1 MRTDSFA
8 VSGIDPVDHS
18 DSLQYAGRTST
29 NNQYDNISTAHHNMS
44 QSDAVSI
51 DTTSKSQSNY
61 NQQTS
66 SQREGPPDNSH
77 T

>member
-18 DSLQYAGRTST
+18 DNLQYAGRTST
-29 NNQYDNISTAHHNMS
+29 NNQYDNISTTHHNMS

-51 DTTSKSQSNY
+51 GSTSKSQSNY

-77 T
+77 N